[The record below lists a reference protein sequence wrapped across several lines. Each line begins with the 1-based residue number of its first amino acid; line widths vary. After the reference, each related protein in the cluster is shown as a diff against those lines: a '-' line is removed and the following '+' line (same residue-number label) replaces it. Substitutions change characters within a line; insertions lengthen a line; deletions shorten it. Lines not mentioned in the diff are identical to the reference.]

1 MKKSYLI
8 RATVEKIPARVCQG
22 RRESDD
28 ALRLAVAVGNI
39 LEENGYDVILYENNG
54 RHSVGGAEGSHRQ

>member
-1 MKKSYLI
+1 M
-8 RATVEKIPARVCQG
+8 VEKIVLDAGHGGRNPGAAYQG

-39 LEENGYDVILYENNG
+39 LEENYL
-54 RHSVGGAEGSHRQ
+54 HSPERFGLSGPVQRRADPDL

>member
-1 MKKSYLI
+1 M
-8 RATVEKIPARVCQG
+8 VEKIVLDAGHGGRNPGAAYQG

-39 LEENGYDVILYENNG
+39 LEMDMM
-54 RHSVGGAEGSHRQ
+54 